1 MIRTFRF
8 ALAGLMMTAAP
19 AFASPPSK
27 APPSAPSEVTA
38 AAPSGTALLSF
49 ASSGEQPNA
58 DAAAIFETA
67 PDKDNVRHRTL
78 VMFGK
83 KDGKFVP
90 DFSNDKVIACSQ
102 CSQFHDDPFDGDYV
116 KVTPGHA
123 HIEQIDSGEKSSTT
137 VLDLVRRSGKWQ
149 VTNAIRTTVVAGR
162 GPEKSEKMALPAS
175 GLAAD
180 MDGRWTVPVFL
191 NTLLVNHKSG
201 KFMFMHGNATPDSVW
216 KDLQGDCNK
225 QDCTVLVQQQDGC
238 ISLVRDSAARSF
250 GGAGADSRDEKQ
262 AVTRAMT
269 ACTAS
274 GGQECKEV
282 RTDCSKGF

>member
-1 MIRTFRF
+1 MTRTFRL
-8 ALAGLMMTAAP
+8 ALSALMMITGPVLATT
-19 AFASPPSK
+19 PPK
-27 APPSAPSEVTA
+27 APPTAPAEVASTA
-38 AAPSGTALLSF
+38 PAGTTLLWF
-49 ASSGEQPNA
+49 GSSGNQSDA
-58 DAAAIFETA
+58 DAMAVFETG

-162 GPEKSEKMALPAS
+162 GPEKSEKMSLPAS

-180 MDGRWTVPVFL
+180 MDGRWTIPVFL

-201 KFMFMHGNATPDSVW
+201 KFMFTHGNPTPDSVW
-216 KDLQGDCNK
+216 KDLQSDCNK

-262 AVTRAMT
+262 AVTRAMA
-269 ACTAS
+269 ACTAG

-282 RTDCSKGF
+282 RTDCSKGI